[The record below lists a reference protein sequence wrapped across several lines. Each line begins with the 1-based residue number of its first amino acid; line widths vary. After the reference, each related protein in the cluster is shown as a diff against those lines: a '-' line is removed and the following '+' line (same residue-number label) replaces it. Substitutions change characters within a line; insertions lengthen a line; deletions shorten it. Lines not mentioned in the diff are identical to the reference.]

1 MSAGQSINKELRSI
15 CNVIYLNGKMIEDFR
30 KGIIIVTILKKK
42 GTMICEEQRK
52 ILNLNSHASKI
63 ITRVIKNK
71 MGNK

>member
-1 MSAGQSINKELRSI
+1 
-15 CNVIYLNGKMIEDFR
+15 MIEDFS

-71 MGNK
+71 MGK